1 MGAGG
6 RSVGPGAGPRAA
18 GGRLPDLPE
27 ALPLEQAVREG
38 WERHGVRARSLA
50 HRADAAESFVFYE
63 GPPTANGR
71 PALHHV
77 FSRTLKDVI
86 CRHRLMSGFRVPRK
100 AGWDTQGLPVEIEV
114 QKALGITTRDEIEGL
129 AADPR
134 ASIAEF
140 NRLCRESVFK
150 YLADWKELSLRMAY
164 WLDYE
169 DPYVTY
175 ETPYIESCWAILA
188 RFHRAGLLVRDFK
201 CLAYCPRCQTGLS
214 NHEVA
219 LGYEDVQDPSVFVRF
234 RVRPED
240 WTRHMQA
247 ATDGADPELLRHA
260 EGISLLVWTTTPW
273 TLFSNVAVAIAEDH
287 GYALVRAGEEL
298 LIVQEALVER
308 VFGKQAEI
316 VTLIDPLRLQGLPYQ
331 RPLDA
336 VPMAEGEHALTARFG
351 DFVSSEDGTGIV
363 HIAPA
368 FGADDFSLR
377 QRDGLPL
384 LRPVDD
390 GGCFTEEAG
399 APWAGRFVKD
409 TDKDIIRALKEAGL
423 LFRQQTV
430 DHSYPHCWRCRS
442 PLLYM
447 ARPSWYLLTT
457 KLRERMVALN
467 RTIDWHPPEIG
478 AGRFGEW
485 LANNVDWAISRERY
499 WGTPLNVWI
508 CDACDGEHAPE
519 SLAEAGRL
527 AGRPL
532 PDDFD
537 PHRPTIDDVELPCTA
552 EGCTGTM
559 RRTPEVIDCWFDSGA
574 MPFAQAGW
582 PRDTGGALPRD
593 FPSDFISEGLDQTR
607 GWFYTL
613 HVLATFVAG
622 LPEVAEDAAARG
634 GRAGEGLP
642 AYRACLVN
650 NMLLDAQ
657 GKKMSKSR
665 GNVVDPG
672 ELFDT
677 VGVDAVRWYFL
688 ASGQVWTPKRFDAKA
703 LAEAARR
710 TFGTLRNCYAFLALY
725 ANLDGWGPGDDAPAV
740 PDRPPIDRWLVSRL
754 ATLTRDVDAAFT
766 ALDLTEATR
775 LLDRFIDTE
784 LSNWYV
790 RRNRARFWKSG
801 DDADKR
807 AAFATL
813 AAALERVALLMAPIA
828 PFLSEGLWRSVTGAP
843 EDASVHLADWPVPD
857 ADAVDAEL
865 ERRMGV
871 VLDAVELGRSV
882 RAAHDLRVR
891 QPLSAAK
898 LKAADPADAA
908 RLSDPDLARLVAEEL
923 NVKVVEV
930 VERADFRTLSAKPD
944 FKRLGPRFGSRMK
957 RVAAAVAALDE
968 PALEAYQ
975 QERRISVDVDGEA
988 VELGPQDIA
997 LSVQGRAGFAVAAD
1011 GRLVLALDTRLDD
1024 ALLAEGRA
1032 REIVNRVQNTRKASG
1047 LDVSDRVVVHL
1058 DGDATLLDAARRHE
1072 RLILD
1077 EVLGLSLRLGG
1088 APEGAQEFD
1097 VDGAALHVAVER
1109 ATG

>member
-1 MGAGG
+1 
-6 RSVGPGAGPRAA
+6 
-18 GGRLPDLPE
+18 LPDLPE
-27 ALPLEQAVREG
+27 GLLLEQSVRAA
-38 WERHGVRARSLA
+38 WERHGVHERALA
-50 HRADAAESFVFYE
+50 HRADAARSFVFYE

-77 FSRTLKDVI
+77 FSRTLKDVV

-114 QKALGITTRDEIEGL
+114 QKSLGITTRDEIESL
-129 AADPR
+129 AGDPR
-134 ASIAEF
+134 ASIVEF
-140 NRLCRESVFK
+140 NRLCRASVFK
-150 YLADWKELSLRMAY
+150 YLTEWTDLSLRMAY

-169 DPYVTY
+169 HPYITY

-219 LGYEDVQDPSVFVRF
+219 LGYEDVQDPSAFVRF
-234 RVRPED
+234 RIRPQD
-240 WTRHMQA
+240 WARQLNA
-247 ATDGADPELLRHA
+247 ARVESDSALRDAGADL
-260 EGISLLVWTTTPW
+260 SLLVWTTTPW
-273 TLFSNVAVAIAEDH
+273 TLYANVAVAAS
-287 GYALVRAGEEL
+287 GKLTYALVRAESEL
-298 LIVQEALVER
+298 LIVAEPLVTRLFGEDARVVGAIPPALLE
-308 VFGKQAEI
+308 
-316 VTLIDPLRLQGLPYQ
+316 GLPYQ

-336 VPMAEGEHALTARFG
+336 VPMAEGEHALTVRLA
-351 DFVSSEDGTGIV
+351 DFVSSEDGTGLV

-384 LRPVDD
+384 LLPVDD
-390 GGCFTEEAG
+390 AGRFTDEVG
-399 APWAGRFVKD
+399 APCAGRFVKD
-409 TDKDIIRALKEAGL
+409 ADKDILRALKQAGL

-457 KLRERMVALN
+457 RLRERMVALN
-467 RTIDWHPPEIG
+467 REIDWHPPEIG

-485 LANNVDWAISRERY
+485 LAGNVDWAISRERY
-499 WGTPLNVWI
+499 WGTPLNVWV

-519 SLAEAGRL
+519 SLAEVGRL
-527 AGRPL
+527 AARTL
-532 PDDFD
+532 PPDFD
-537 PHRPTIDDVELPCTA
+537 PHRPTIDDLTLPCTRA
-552 EGCTGTM
+552 GCAGTM
-559 RRTPEVIDCWFDSGA
+559 RRAPEVIDCWFDSGA
-574 MPFAQAGW
+574 LPFAQAGW

-593 FPSDFISEGLDQTR
+593 FPADFISEGLDQTR

-613 HVLATFVAG
+613 HVLSAFVSG
-622 LPEVAEDAAARG
+622 LPEHAEQAAALG
-634 GRAGEGLP
+634 ARAGEGLA

-650 NMLLDAQ
+650 NLLLDAQ
-657 GKKMSKSR
+657 SKKMSKSL
-665 GNVVDPG
+665 GNVVDPW

-688 ASGQVWTPKRFDAKA
+688 ASGQVWTPKRFDRKA

-725 ANLDGWGPGDDAPAV
+725 ANLDGWAPGDAAPAL
-740 PDRPPIDRWLVSRL
+740 PARRAIDRWLVSRV
-754 ATLTRDVDAAFT
+754 ATLTRDVDAAYT
-766 ALDLTEATR
+766 AFDLTEATR
-775 LLDRFIDTE
+775 LLDRFIDAE

-813 AAALERVALLMAPIA
+813 AEALQGVALLMAPVA
-828 PFLSEGLWRSVTGAP
+828 PYLADGLWRAVTGAA
-843 EDASVHLADWPVPD
+843 EDASVHLADFPVSD
-857 ADAVDAEL
+857 AAAVDPEL

-882 RAAHDLRVR
+882 RKAHDLRVR
-891 QPLSAAK
+891 QPLSCAR
-898 LKAADPADAA
+898 LKAVDPADAE
-908 RLSDPDLARLVAEEL
+908 RLRDPDLARLLAEEL
-923 NVKVVEV
+923 NVKAVEV
-930 VERADFRTLSAKPD
+930 VERADFRTLSGKPD
-944 FKRLGPRFGSRMK
+944 FKRLGPRFGPRMK
-957 RVAAAVAALDE
+957 AVAAAVAALDE
-968 PALEAYQ
+968 AALEAFER
-975 QERRISVDVDGEA
+975 ERRLTLDVGGEA
-988 VELGPQDIA
+988 VELGPDDLA
-997 LSVQGRAGFAVAAD
+997 LSVQGRPGFAVAAD

-1024 ALLAEGRA
+1024 ALLSEGRA
-1032 REIVNRVQNTRKASG
+1032 REIVSRVQATRKAAG
-1047 LDVSDRVVVHL
+1047 LDVADRVLVHL
-1058 DGDATLLDAARRHE
+1058 DGDAALLDAARRHE

-1077 EVLGLSLRLGG
+1077 EVLGLSLQLG
-1088 APEGAQEFD
+1088 AVPEGAQDFD
-1097 VDGAALHVAVER
+1097 VDGAVLRVAVVR
-1109 ATG
+1109 AAR